1 MAEEELHPTKLG
13 TKEHWDGVYAL
24 ELENFNEI
32 GDEGEVWFGEESV
45 EKMVEWCME
54 NVPASKSASILEI
67 GTGNGV
73 LLTSLVDSG
82 YNPKLIQGIDYSPD
96 AVRLA
101 EKVASTRGDSCS
113 QITYSVCDFLS
124 EDIPKLDQEHPPFD
138 LILDKGTFDAIALA
152 QKNSDGSIPSHIYP
166 SRLAS
171 ALSPGGYFLI
181 TSCNFTEE
189 ELMQRFTKAELD
201 LKYHS
206 RVQHQTYTFGG
217 RSGSIVV
224 TIAFQKHVSSKF

>member
-1 MAEEELHPTKLG
+1 
-13 TKEHWDGVYAL
+13 
-24 ELENFNEI
+24 
-32 GDEGEVWFGEESV
+32 
-45 EKMVEWCME
+45 MVEWCLE

-67 GTGNGV
+67 GMGNGV

-82 YNPKLIQGIDYSPD
+82 YDPKLMRGIDYSPD

-101 EKVASTRGDSCS
+101 EKVALARGDSCS
-113 QITYSVCDFLS
+113 RVTYSVCDFLS
-124 EDIPKLDQEHPPFD
+124 EDVPKLGQDSQHPPFD

-152 QKNSDGSIPSHIYP
+152 QKNSDGAIPSRIYP
-166 SRLAS
+166 TRLAS
-171 ALSPGGYFLI
+171 ALSSGGYFLI

-189 ELMQRFTKAELD
+189 ELIQRFTKSELG
-201 LKYHS
+201 LNYHS

-224 TIAFQKHVSSKF
+224 TIAFQKNGLSKF